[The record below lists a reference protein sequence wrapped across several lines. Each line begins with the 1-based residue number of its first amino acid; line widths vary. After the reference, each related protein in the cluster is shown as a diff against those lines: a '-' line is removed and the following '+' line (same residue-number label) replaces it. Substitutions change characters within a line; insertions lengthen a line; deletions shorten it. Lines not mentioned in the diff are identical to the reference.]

1 MVERR
6 TENPCVAS
14 SILALG
20 TSQKKSNIICVDFFV
35 TNRRRPGQF
44 PPSSDFG
51 GPRGV
56 AILAFEKIF

>member
-1 MVERR
+1 
-6 TENPCVAS
+6 
-14 SILALG
+14 
-20 TSQKKSNIICVDFFV
+20 VDFFV